1 MTQRQNTKNSCPS
14 NALADLND
22 NTIIIDEWVNS
33 ENDYT
38 IDRFGNQ
45 FQTKHKI
52 LNDLKK
58 SIEEIENKS
67 FLPMS
72 GGTVSGTLNAKTL
85 KENDVRVYSPNNKPT
100 PDDIGS
106 IPAIKKEVNGAPIYM
121 VGSSIDAM
129 SISVKGKSVITDDS
143 EIQSKLTELDNRVYV
158 TESYQ
163 NGDSWYQRFSNGF
176 IMQGGTRKIG
186 SVGRLS
192 GGNVTFNMI
201 TPFSTTFWTPHLE
214 QISINGGWNCLT
226 ICIPQIYQDRF
237 VIYVYNNHSS
247 ITALQPIFR
256 WFACGF

>member
-1 MTQRQNTKNSCPS
+1 
-14 NALADLND
+14 
-22 NTIIIDEWVNS
+22 
-33 ENDYT
+33 
-38 IDRFGNQ
+38 
-45 FQTKHKI
+45 
-52 LNDLKK
+52 
-58 SIEEIENKS
+58 
-67 FLPMS
+67 
-72 GGTVSGTLNAKTL
+72 
-85 KENDVRVYSPNNKPT
+85 
-100 PDDIGS
+100 
-106 IPAIKKEVNGAPIYM
+106 M
-121 VGSSIDAM
+121 VGNRIDAV
-129 SISVKGKSVITDDS
+129 SISVNGKSVITDVS
-143 EIQSKLTELDNRVYV
+143 EIQSKLAELNNRAYI

-214 QISINGGWNCLT
+214 QISINDGWNCLT